1 MFVIVVAAEKDEI
14 MNTDGEREQRRQ
26 PVDQRDQLAE
36 EVFTFHAAKD
46 GRVLLYWYGKLVKT
60 LAGAEA
66 QKFLKRIDG
75 LEGRDAQLVMAKVT
89 GNFRR
94 GNERRVSK

>member
-1 MFVIVVAAEKDEI
+1 MTDEPADKPRYGPRPI
-14 MNTDGEREQRRQ
+14 
-26 PVDQRDQLAE
+26 DQHKRLSE

-46 GRVLLYWYGKLVKT
+46 GRVLLYWCGKLVKT

-66 QKFLKRIDG
+66 QKFLRRIDG

-94 GNERRVSK
+94 GNERRISK